1 MILIDKKSSETP
13 DINEGIAVCAMDD
26 EALNVYYSITLR
38 ANGFTDEIVALSDTK
53 EDNRK
58 LLLAGVSKIF
68 DMYDESASQ
77 FVEMIENNS
86 KDISMKLAIIGAG
99 KWGQAL
105 YHAFS
110 QNNDVVISS
119 RNSKELE
126 NFVPMSEALEYEYLV
141 MAIPAQFVRGW
152 MEENFVDHGQKI
164 LVAAKGIETST
175 GAFLNEVYG
184 AFVSP
189 DRLAFISGPSFA
201 AEVQQSLPTAL
212 KISSVNK
219 ELAQT
224 YADALPNFIKGY
236 VSGDVVGAEVSGAY
250 KNVIAIA
257 GGVCD
262 GLGLGNNARAALIS
276 RGLVEM
282 TRFGEAFGAKTET
295 FLSLGGAG
303 DLFLTASSTL
313 SRNYRVGLG
322 LAQGKNM
329 DEILEE
335 LGEVAEGVPT
345 AKALHKIATD
355 KELYLP
361 IAEEVYAMIE
371 EGKDPLASVKD
382 LLS

>member
-1 MILIDKKSSETP
+1 M
-13 DINEGIAVCAMDD
+13 
-26 EALNVYYSITLR
+26 
-38 ANGFTDEIVALSDTK
+38 
-53 EDNRK
+53 
-58 LLLAGVSKIF
+58 KI
-68 DMYDESASQ
+68 
-77 FVEMIENNS
+77 
-86 KDISMKLAIIGAG
+86 AIIGAG

-105 YHAFS
+105 YHAYS
-110 QNNDVVISS
+110 QDNEVVISS
-119 RNSKELE
+119 RNTKEIE
-126 NFVPMSEALEYEYLV
+126 NFVSTEEALKYEYLI

-152 MEENFVDHGQKI
+152 MEENFVDNGQNI

-184 AFVSP
+184 VYVTA

-201 AEVQQSLPTAL
+201 AEVQKSLPTAL
-212 KISSVNK
+212 KISSTNAT
-219 ELAQT
+219 LAQT
-224 YADALPNFIKGY
+224 YADALPTFIKGY
-236 VSGDVVGAEVSGAY
+236 VSDDVVGAEVSGAY

-322 LAQGKNM
+322 LAKGLSM
-329 DEILEE
+329 DEILNE

-345 AKALHKIATD
+345 SKALHKIATD
-355 KELYLP
+355 KDIYLP
-361 IAEEVYAMIE
+361 IAAEVYAMIE
-371 EGKDPLASVKD
+371 EGKDPMASVKD